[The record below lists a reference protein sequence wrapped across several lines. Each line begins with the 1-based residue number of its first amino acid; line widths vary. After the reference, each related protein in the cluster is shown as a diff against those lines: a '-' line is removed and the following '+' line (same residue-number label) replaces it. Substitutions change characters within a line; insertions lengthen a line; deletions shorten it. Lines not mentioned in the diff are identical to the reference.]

1 MGEITIDLQGK
12 LLRVLQERKYER
24 VGEGI
29 SRETDV
35 RIIAAT
41 NRDLRKEVEKGTFR
55 EDLYFRLDVFPIHCA
70 PLRERIEDIPVLA
83 AHFAE
88 LARSRFNIAR
98 PRIDATAIRALQNY
112 PWPGNARE
120 LQNVIERGSILAKGG
135 NLVFEPVTPSR
146 NDEVTNFTHN
156 DVATEITSLDDIA
169 RLETKLILETLA
181 RCQGRVSGPF
191 GAARALGLKPTT
203 LYSKLKRIEGAR

>member
-1 MGEITIDLQGK
+1 MNCAAIPKDLFESEFFGHVKGAFSGAVSERIGRFELANGGTLFLDEVGEIPIDLQGK

-98 PRIDATAIRALQNY
+98 PRIDSTAIRALQNY
-112 PWPGNARE
+112 PWPGNAR
-120 LQNVIERGSILAKGG
+120 
-135 NLVFEPVTPSR
+135 
-146 NDEVTNFTHN
+146 
-156 DVATEITSLDDIA
+156 
-169 RLETKLILETLA
+169 
-181 RCQGRVSGPF
+181 
-191 GAARALGLKPTT
+191 
-203 LYSKLKRIEGAR
+203 